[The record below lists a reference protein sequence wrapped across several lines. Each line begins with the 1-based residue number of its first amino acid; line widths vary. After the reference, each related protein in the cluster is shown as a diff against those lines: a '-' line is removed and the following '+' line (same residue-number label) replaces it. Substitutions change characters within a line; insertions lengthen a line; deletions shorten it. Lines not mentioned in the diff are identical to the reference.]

1 MNDKELEITYE
12 DLNAQMAESSS
23 VSVSKKGGEPVAI
36 KGTWYSAYKKYAKQ
50 LDILK
55 EKEFLEGMREDILK
69 FEMERYEYSNLPEGL
84 DKYRIENKLLMSGSV
99 VFFKLV
105 NGQYAVMNYTMIDY
119 NIYDE
124 PVIVEINEP
133 KSSMNGKRLNVAEGE
148 GVIYRN
154 NIFLNPS
161 FVLVRR
167 YINAMEKILFQIEKN
182 ITAAAPKGI
191 INLKN
196 SEMIFDDADNS
207 AMKNSMEQIINSEDT
222 FHAIR
227 RAEDYSATGEND
239 DPIFIPLELR
249 DRSDEL
255 IKLYTF
261 AKEQIKEKIGAS
273 INIHQKK
280 ERAIV
285 GEIDGQQGFSS
296 SNRQHPM
303 NLRLVDIEKINKA
316 FNLNIVLEILP
327 DTVEETEEQG
337 DKDKEGE

>member
-1 MNDKELEITYE
+1 MDNKELDLEIRDD
-12 DLNAQMAESSS
+12 DLNAQFAATSA
-23 VSVSKKGGEPVAI
+23 VSVSDKGGVPVPI
-36 KGTWYSAYKKYAKQ
+36 KGTWYSAYKKYVKQ

-55 EKEFLEGMREDILK
+55 EKEFIEGMREDILK
-69 FEMERYEYSNLPEGL
+69 FEMERYEYKNLPEGI
-84 DKYRIENKLLMSGSV
+84 DKYRIENKLLNSGSV
-99 VFFKLV
+99 VFVKLE
-105 NGQYAVMNYTMIDY
+105 NSTFAVMNYTMIDY
-119 NIYDE
+119 NIYNE
-124 PVIVEINEP
+124 ATIIEINEP
-133 KSSMNGKRLNVAEGE
+133 KSNMNGKRLNVANGE
-148 GVIYRN
+148 AVVYRN

-161 FVLVRR
+161 FVLVKR

-196 SEMIFDDADNS
+196 SEMIFDDGDNA
-207 AMKNSMEQIINSEDT
+207 AMKQSMEQIINSEDT

-227 RAEDYSATGEND
+227 RSEDYSATGENE

-261 AKEQIKEKIGAS
+261 AKEQIKEKIGAA

-285 GEIDGQQGFSS
+285 GEIDGQQGFST
-296 SNRQHPM
+296 SNRQHPQ
-303 NLRLVDIEKINKA
+303 NLRQVDIDKINKA
-316 FNLNIVLEILP
+316 FNLNIEIEILE
-327 DTVEETEEQG
+327 DTIEQEEGPER
-337 DKDKEGE
+337 EGE